1 MTGSG
6 AVLAAGDAAELE
18 RRSEAL
24 LVEMNPR
31 GELASHL
38 VRRVALMTVK
48 LDRCSQHEARA
59 IAYRMRRATAEF
71 DDARLAEV
79 EKAYSWLAHEPATH
93 ARRLRA
99 MPEGIDK
106 LVESLQGLKSDLG
119 HEDGVRWGWQHCE
132 QLHHLLGRR
141 RLELPVSRARA
152 LSEAVQ
158 GHFQYLARADGAD
171 LSAFDRQCWA
181 ATELVRLIGGEVE
194 ALKVARESLDLEG
207 LELDRSEAPQRA
219 IFDASKEATLA
230 RKYEAAAERGLFRT
244 LREYREVQAETPPPK
259 PEPGEPGEPEIAEEL
274 GSSLPEP
281 PEGEIGEED
290 VDETAPEA
298 PPEAVTPALGA
309 PEIDPKAEWID
320 DR

>member
-6 AVLAAGDAAELE
+6 VVLADDDAAELE

-24 LVEMNPR
+24 LVEMQPR
-31 GELASHL
+31 GELAANL
-38 VRRVALMTVK
+38 VRRVALITVK
-48 LDRCSQHEARA
+48 LDRCSEHESKA

-99 MPEGIDK
+99 MPEGVDK
-106 LVESLQGLKSDLG
+106 LIESLEGLKSDLA

-152 LSEAVQ
+152 LTEAIA
-158 GHFQYLARADGAD
+158 GNFQYLCKADGAD

-181 ATELVRLIGGEVE
+181 ATELVKLINGEVG
-194 ALKVARESLDLEG
+194 ALKALRESLDLEG
-207 LELDRSEAPQRA
+207 LELDRSEAPQRTM
-219 IFDASKEATLA
+219 FDPSREATLA

-259 PEPGEPGEPEIAEEL
+259 PEPGEPEPPEEL
-274 GSSLPEP
+274 GSSLPKP
-281 PEGEIGEED
+281 PEEEIEEED

-298 PPEAVTPALGA
+298 PPEAIIQALEA
-309 PEIDPKAEWID
+309 PEIDPEAEWID

>member
-1 MTGSG
+1 M
-6 AVLAAGDAAELE
+6 E
-18 RRSEAL
+18 
-24 LVEMNPR
+24 PR
-31 GELASHL
+31 GELARNL
-38 VRRVALMTVK
+38 VRRVALITVK
-48 LDRCSQHEARA
+48 LDRCSEHEAKA

-132 QLHHLLGRR
+132 HLHHLLGRR

-152 LSEAVQ
+152 LTEAIA
-158 GHFQYLARADGAD
+158 GNFQYLAKADGAD

-181 ATELVRLIGGEVE
+181 ATELVKLIVGEIE
-194 ALKVARESLDLEG
+194 ALKALRESLDLEG
-207 LELDRSEAPQRA
+207 LELDRSEAPQKA
-219 IFDASKEATLA
+219 MFDPSKEATLA

-244 LREYREVQAETPPPK
+244 LREFREVQAETPAARP
-259 PEPGEPGEPEIAEEL
+259 EPGEPEIAEEL
-274 GSSLPEP
+274 GSCLPEP
-281 PEGEIGEED
+281 PGDEIEEED

-298 PPEAVTPALGA
+298 PPEAVTPALEA

>member
-6 AVLAAGDAAELE
+6 VVLADEDAAELE
-18 RRSEAL
+18 RRTEAL
-24 LVEMNPR
+24 LVEMEPK
-31 GELASHL
+31 GELARNL

-48 LDRCSQHEARA
+48 LDRCSEHEAKA

-93 ARRLRA
+93 ARRLRS
-99 MPEGIDK
+99 MPEGIDQ
-106 LVESLQGLKSDLG
+106 LIESLQGLRSDLG
-119 HEDGVRWGWQHCE
+119 HEDGVRWTWQHCE

-152 LSEAVQ
+152 LTEAIQ
-158 GHFQYLARADGAD
+158 GDFQYLRKADGAD

-181 ATELVRLIGGEVE
+181 ATELVKLIGGEIE
-194 ALKVARESLDLEG
+194 ALKALRESLDLES

-244 LREYREVQAETPPPK
+244 LREFREVQAETPAARL
-259 PEPGEPGEPEIAEEL
+259 EPGEPEIAEEL

-281 PEGEIGEED
+281 PEEKIEEED

-298 PPEAVTPALGA
+298 PPEAVTPALEA